1 MNFNKHYN
9 VYEKYSLAQKQVA
22 KNLLDY
28 MGKSSIFNTQIN
40 SIFEIGCGTGIF
52 TKEYRKYFLHSDLIL
67 NDIFDVREFIKDIDY
82 NIFIQENIEELDIPK
97 SDLVVSSSVS
107 QWIKD
112 KDSLIRNIAENTDN
126 LCFSSYVSG
135 NLIEIKN
142 HFDIS
147 LDYLNIEEFKEIL
160 KKYFSSVK
168 SYNETIKL
176 DFEDPMSVLKH
187 LKYTGVTGF
196 QKTSIS
202 KIKTFKDNILTYE
215 VAYFICKK

>member
-28 MGKSSIFNTQIN
+28 MGKSNIFDTKIN

-97 SDLVVSSSVS
+97 SDLVVSSSVF

-147 LDYLNIEEFKEIL
+147 LDYLNIEEFKKIL

-168 SYNETIKL
+168 SYSETIKL
-176 DFEDPMSVLKH
+176 DFEAPMSVLKH

-196 QKTSIS
+196 QRTSIS

-215 VAYFICKK
+215 VAYFICQK

>member
-28 MGKSSIFNTQIN
+28 MGKSNIFDTQIN

-97 SDLVVSSSVS
+97 SDLVVSSSVF

-112 KDSLIRNIAENTDN
+112 KDSLIKNIAENTDN

-168 SYNETIKL
+168 SYSETIKL
-176 DFEDPMSVLKH
+176 DFEAPMAVLKH

-202 KIKTFKDNILTYE
+202 KIKTFKDNILTYK
-215 VAYFICKK
+215 VAYFICQK

>member
-28 MGKSSIFNTQIN
+28 MGKSNIFDTQIN

-97 SDLVVSSSVS
+97 SDLVVSSSVF

-168 SYNETIKL
+168 SYSETIKL

-196 QKTSIS
+196 QKTSIF

>member
-28 MGKSSIFNTQIN
+28 MGKSNIFDTQIN

-97 SDLVVSSSVS
+97 SDLVVSSSVF

-168 SYNETIKL
+168 SYSETIKL

-202 KIKTFKDNILTYE
+202 KIKTFKNNILTYE

>member
-28 MGKSSIFNTQIN
+28 MGKSNIFDTKIN

-52 TKEYRKYFLHSDLIL
+52 TREYRKYFLHSDLIL
-67 NDIFDVREFIKDIDY
+67 NDLFDVREFIKDIDY

-97 SDLVVSSSVS
+97 SDLVVSSSVF

-112 KDSLIRNIAENTDN
+112 IESLIRNIAEHTDN
-126 LCFSSYVSG
+126 LCFSSYIFG
-135 NLIEIKN
+135 NLLEIKN
-142 HFDIS
+142 HFGVS
-147 LDYLNIEEFKEIL
+147 LDYLNIEEFEEIL

-168 SYNETIKL
+168 SYSETIKL
-176 DFEDPMSVLKH
+176 NFGSPMLLLKH

>member
-28 MGKSSIFNTQIN
+28 MGKSNIFDTKIN

-97 SDLVVSSSVS
+97 SDLVVSSSVF

-168 SYNETIKL
+168 SYSETIKL
-176 DFEDPMSVLKH
+176 DFKAPMAVLKH
-187 LKYTGVTGF
+187 LKHTGVTGF
-196 QKTSIS
+196 QRTSIS

-215 VAYFICKK
+215 VAYFICQK

>member
-9 VYEKYSLAQKQVA
+9 EYEKYSLAQKQVA

-28 MGKSSIFNTQIN
+28 MGKSNIFNTQIN

-97 SDLVVSSSVS
+97 SDLVVSSSVF

-168 SYNETIKL
+168 SYSETIKL
-176 DFEDPMSVLKH
+176 DFEVPMSVLKH

-202 KIKTFKDNILTYE
+202 KIKTFKDNILTYK

>member
-28 MGKSSIFNTQIN
+28 MGKSNIFNTQIN

-52 TKEYRKYFLHSDLIL
+52 TREYRKYFLHSDLIL

-97 SDLVVSSSVS
+97 SDLVVSSSVF

-168 SYNETIKL
+168 SYSETIKL
-176 DFEDPMSVLKH
+176 DFEDPMAVLKH

>member
-28 MGKSSIFNTQIN
+28 MGKSNIFNTQIN

-52 TKEYRKYFLHSDLIL
+52 TREYRKYFLHSDLIL

-97 SDLVVSSSVS
+97 SDLVVSSSVF

-112 KDSLIRNIAENTDN
+112 VDALIRNIAENTDN

-168 SYNETIKL
+168 SYSETIKL
-176 DFEDPMSVLKH
+176 DFEAPMAVLKH

-202 KIKTFKDNILTYE
+202 KIKTFKDNILTYK

>member
-28 MGKSSIFNTQIN
+28 MGKSNIFDTQIN

-52 TKEYRKYFLHSDLIL
+52 TKEYRKYFLHSNLIL

-97 SDLVVSSSVS
+97 SDLVVSSSVF

-168 SYNETIKL
+168 SYSETIKL
-176 DFEDPMSVLKH
+176 DFEAPMAVLKH

-196 QKTSIS
+196 QRTSIS

>member
-28 MGKSSIFNTQIN
+28 MGKSNIFDTKIN

-97 SDLVVSSSVS
+97 SDLVVSSSVF

-112 KDSLIRNIAENTDN
+112 IDSLIRNIAEHTDN
-126 LCFSSYVSG
+126 LCFSSYIFG
-135 NLIEIKN
+135 NLLEIKN
-142 HFDIS
+142 HFGVS
-147 LDYLNIEEFKEIL
+147 LDYLNIEEFEEIL

-168 SYNETIKL
+168 SYSETIKL
-176 DFEDPMSVLKH
+176 DFEAPMAVLKH

-202 KIKTFKDNILTYE
+202 KIKTFKDNILTYK

>member
-28 MGKSSIFNTQIN
+28 MGKSNIFDTQIN

-97 SDLVVSSSVS
+97 SDLVVSSSVF

-168 SYNETIKL
+168 SYSETIKL
-176 DFEDPMSVLKH
+176 DFEEPMSVLKH

>member
-28 MGKSSIFNTQIN
+28 MGKSNIFDTKIN

-97 SDLVVSSSVS
+97 SDLVVSSSVF

-112 KDSLIRNIAENTDN
+112 IDSLIRNIAEHTDN
-126 LCFSSYVSG
+126 LCFSSYIFG
-135 NLIEIKN
+135 NLLEIKN
-142 HFDIS
+142 HFGVS
-147 LDYLNIEEFKEIL
+147 LDYLNIEEFEEIL

-168 SYNETIKL
+168 SYSETIKL
-176 DFEDPMSVLKH
+176 NFGSPMLLLKH

>member
-28 MGKSSIFNTQIN
+28 MGKSNIFNIQIN

-97 SDLVVSSSVS
+97 SDLVVSSSVF

-168 SYNETIKL
+168 SYSETIKL
-176 DFEDPMSVLKH
+176 DFEAPMAVLKH

-196 QKTSIS
+196 QRTSIS
-202 KIKTFKDNILTYE
+202 KIKTFKDNILTYK

>member
-28 MGKSSIFNTQIN
+28 MGKSNIFNTQIN

-52 TKEYRKYFLHSDLIL
+52 TREYRKYFLHSDLIL
-67 NDIFDVREFIKDIDY
+67 NDLFDVREFIKDIDY

-97 SDLVVSSSVS
+97 SDLVVSSSVF

-112 KDSLIRNIAENTDN
+112 VDSLIRNIAENTDN
-126 LCFSSYVSG
+126 LCFSSYIFG
-135 NLIEIKN
+135 NLVEIKN
-142 HFDIS
+142 HFEVS
-147 LDYLNIEEFKEIL
+147 LDYLNVEEFEEIL
-160 KKYFSSVK
+160 RKYFTSVK
-168 SYNETIKL
+168 SYSETIKL
-176 DFEDPMSVLKH
+176 NFESPMLLLKH

>member
-28 MGKSSIFNTQIN
+28 MGKSNIFNTQIN

-97 SDLVVSSSVS
+97 SDLVVSSSVF

-168 SYNETIKL
+168 SYSETIKL
-176 DFEDPMSVLKH
+176 DFEAPMSVLKH

-196 QKTSIS
+196 QRTSIS

>member
-28 MGKSSIFNTQIN
+28 MGKSNIFDIQIN

-97 SDLVVSSSVS
+97 SDLVVSSSVF

-168 SYNETIKL
+168 SYSETIKL
-176 DFEDPMSVLKH
+176 DFKAPMAVLKH
-187 LKYTGVTGF
+187 LKHTGVTGF
-196 QKTSIS
+196 QRTSIS

-215 VAYFICKK
+215 VAYFICQK

>member
-28 MGKSSIFNTQIN
+28 MGKSNIFDTKIN

-52 TKEYRKYFLHSDLIL
+52 TREYRKYFLHSDLIL

-97 SDLVVSSSVS
+97 SDLVVSSSVF

-168 SYNETIKL
+168 SYSETIKL
-176 DFEDPMSVLKH
+176 DFEAPMLVLKH

-196 QKTSIS
+196 QRTSIS
-202 KIKTFKDNILTYE
+202 KVKTFKDNILTYE
-215 VAYFICKK
+215 VAYFICQK

>member
-28 MGKSSIFNTQIN
+28 MGKSNIFDTQIN

-97 SDLVVSSSVS
+97 SDLIVSSSVF

-168 SYNETIKL
+168 SYSETIKL
-176 DFEDPMSVLKH
+176 DFEAPMSVLKH

-196 QKTSIS
+196 QRTSIS

-215 VAYFICKK
+215 VAYFICQK

>member
-28 MGKSSIFNTQIN
+28 MGKSNIFDIQIN

-97 SDLVVSSSVS
+97 SDLVVSSSVF

-168 SYNETIKL
+168 SYSETIKL
-176 DFEDPMSVLKH
+176 DFEAPMAVLKH

-196 QKTSIS
+196 QRTSIS

-215 VAYFICKK
+215 VAYFICQK

>member
-9 VYEKYSLAQKQVA
+9 VYEKYSLVQKKVA

-28 MGKSSIFNTQIN
+28 MGKSNIFDTQIN

-97 SDLVVSSSVS
+97 SDLVVSSSVF

-168 SYNETIKL
+168 YYSETIKL
-176 DFEDPMSVLKH
+176 DFEAPMAVLKH

-202 KIKTFKDNILTYE
+202 KIKTFKDNILTYK

>member
-1 MNFNKHYN
+1 MNFYKYYN
-9 VYEKYSLAQKQVA
+9 EYENYSLAQKQVA

-28 MGKSSIFNTQIN
+28 MGKSNIFNTQIN

-52 TKEYRKYFLHSDLIL
+52 TREYRKYFLHSDLIL

-97 SDLVVSSSVS
+97 SDLVVSSSVF

-160 KKYFSSVK
+160 KKYFSFVK
-168 SYNETIKL
+168 YYSETIKL
-176 DFEDPMSVLKH
+176 DFEAPMAVLKH

-202 KIKTFKDNILTYE
+202 KIKTFKDNILTYK
-215 VAYFICKK
+215 VAYFICQK

>member
-1 MNFNKHYN
+1 MNFYKYYN
-9 VYEKYSLAQKQVA
+9 EYENYSLAQKQVA

-28 MGKSSIFNTQIN
+28 MGKSNIFNTQIN

-52 TKEYRKYFLHSDLIL
+52 TREYRKYFLHSDLIL

-97 SDLVVSSSVS
+97 SDLVVSSSVF

-142 HFDIS
+142 HFDVS
-147 LDYLNIEEFKEIL
+147 LDYLNIEEFEKIL

-168 SYNETIKL
+168 AYSEIIKL
-176 DFEDPMSVLKH
+176 DFKEPMSVLKH

>member
-28 MGKSSIFNTQIN
+28 MGKSNIFDIQIN

-97 SDLVVSSSVS
+97 SDLVVSSSVF

-168 SYNETIKL
+168 SYSETIKL

-196 QKTSIS
+196 QRTSIS
-202 KIKTFKDNILTYE
+202 KIKTFKDNILTYK

>member
-28 MGKSSIFNTQIN
+28 MGKSNIFDIQIN

-97 SDLVVSSSVS
+97 SDLVVSSSVF

-168 SYNETIKL
+168 SYSETIKL

-202 KIKTFKDNILTYE
+202 KIKTFKDNILTYK

>member
-28 MGKSSIFNTQIN
+28 MGKSNIFDTQIN

-52 TKEYRKYFLHSDLIL
+52 TKEYKKYFLHSDLIL

-97 SDLVVSSSVS
+97 SDLVVSSSVF

-168 SYNETIKL
+168 SYSETIKL

>member
-1 MNFNKHYN
+1 MNFYKYYN
-9 VYEKYSLAQKQVA
+9 EYENYSLAQKQVA

-28 MGKSSIFNTQIN
+28 IGKSNIFNTQIN

-52 TKEYRKYFLHSDLIL
+52 TREYRKYFLHSDLIL

-97 SDLVVSSSVS
+97 SDLVVSSSVF

-147 LDYLNIEEFKEIL
+147 LDYLNIEEFKKIL

-168 SYNETIKL
+168 YYSETIKL
-176 DFEDPMSVLKH
+176 DFEAPMAVLKH

-202 KIKTFKDNILTYE
+202 KIKTFKDNILTYK

>member
-28 MGKSSIFNTQIN
+28 MGKSNIFNTQIN

-97 SDLVVSSSVS
+97 SDLVVSSSVF

-168 SYNETIKL
+168 SYSETIKL
-176 DFEDPMSVLKH
+176 DFEAPMAVLKH

>member
-9 VYEKYSLAQKQVA
+9 VYEKYSLAQTQDA

-28 MGKSSIFNTQIN
+28 MGKSNIFDTQIN

-97 SDLVVSSSVS
+97 SDLVVSSSVF

-168 SYNETIKL
+168 SYSETIKL

>member
-1 MNFNKHYN
+1 MNFYKYYN
-9 VYEKYSLAQKQVA
+9 EYENYSLAQKQVA

-28 MGKSSIFNTQIN
+28 IGKSNIFNTQIN

-52 TKEYRKYFLHSDLIL
+52 TREYRKYFLHSDLIL

-97 SDLVVSSSVS
+97 SDLVVSSSVF

-112 KDSLIRNIAENTDN
+112 KDSLIRNIAEHTDN
-126 LCFSSYVSG
+126 LCFSSYIFG
-135 NLIEIKN
+135 NLLEIKN
-142 HFDIS
+142 HFGVS
-147 LDYLNIEEFKEIL
+147 LDYLNIEEFEEIL

-168 SYNETIKL
+168 SYSETIKL
-176 DFEDPMSVLKH
+176 NFGSPMLLLKH

>member
-28 MGKSSIFNTQIN
+28 MGKSNIFDTKIN

-67 NDIFDVREFIKDIDY
+67 NDIFDVRDFIKDIDY

-97 SDLVVSSSVS
+97 SDLVVSSSVF

-168 SYNETIKL
+168 SYSETIKL

>member
-9 VYEKYSLAQKQVA
+9 EYEKYSLAQKQVA

-28 MGKSSIFNTQIN
+28 MRKSNIFNTQIN

-97 SDLVVSSSVS
+97 SDLVVSSSVF

-168 SYNETIKL
+168 SYSETIKL
-176 DFEDPMSVLKH
+176 DFKVPMAVLKH
-187 LKYTGVTGF
+187 LKHTGVTGF
-196 QKTSIS
+196 QRTSIS

>member
-97 SDLVVSSSVS
+97 SDLVVSSSVF

-168 SYNETIKL
+168 SYSETIKL
-176 DFEDPMSVLKH
+176 DFEAPMSVLKH

-196 QKTSIS
+196 QRTSIS

>member
-28 MGKSSIFNTQIN
+28 MGKSNIFDTQIN

-97 SDLVVSSSVS
+97 SDLVVSSSVF

-168 SYNETIKL
+168 SYSETIKL
-176 DFEDPMSVLKH
+176 DFEDPMAVLKH

-215 VAYFICKK
+215 VAYFICQK

>member
-28 MGKSSIFNTQIN
+28 MGKSNIFDTKIN

-97 SDLVVSSSVS
+97 SDLVVSSSVF

-168 SYNETIKL
+168 SYSETIKL
-176 DFEDPMSVLKH
+176 DFEAPMSVLKH

-196 QKTSIS
+196 QRASIS

-215 VAYFICKK
+215 VAYFICQK

>member
-1 MNFNKHYN
+1 MNFYKYYN
-9 VYEKYSLAQKQVA
+9 EYENYSLAQKQVA

-28 MGKSSIFNTQIN
+28 MGKSNIFDTKID

-52 TKEYRKYFLHSDLIL
+52 TREYRKYFLHSDLIL
-67 NDIFDVREFIKDIDY
+67 NDLFDVREFIKDIDY

-97 SDLVVSSSVS
+97 SDLVVSSSVF
-107 QWIKD
+107 QWIND
-112 KDSLIRNIAENTDN
+112 IESLIRNIAEHTDN
-126 LCFSSYVSG
+126 LCFSSYIFG
-135 NLIEIKN
+135 NLLEIKN
-142 HFDIS
+142 HFGVS
-147 LDYLNIEEFKEIL
+147 LDYLNIEEFEEIL

-168 SYNETIKL
+168 SYSETIKL
-176 DFEDPMSVLKH
+176 NFGSPMLLLKH

>member
-28 MGKSSIFNTQIN
+28 MGKSNIFDTQIN

-97 SDLVVSSSVS
+97 SDLVVSSSVF

-168 SYNETIKL
+168 SYSETIKL
-176 DFEDPMSVLKH
+176 DFEAPMAVLKH
-187 LKYTGVTGF
+187 LKHTGVTGF
-196 QKTSIS
+196 QRTSIS

-215 VAYFICKK
+215 VAYFICQK

>member
-28 MGKSSIFNTQIN
+28 MGKSNIFDTQIN

-67 NDIFDVREFIKDIDY
+67 NDIFDVREFIKNIDY

-97 SDLVVSSSVS
+97 SDLVVSSSVF

-168 SYNETIKL
+168 SYSETIKL
-176 DFEDPMSVLKH
+176 DFEAPMSVLKH

-202 KIKTFKDNILTYE
+202 KIKTFKDNILTYK

>member
-1 MNFNKHYN
+1 MNFYKYYN
-9 VYEKYSLAQKQVA
+9 EYENYSSAQKQVA

-28 MGKSSIFNTQIN
+28 MGKSNIFDTKID

-52 TKEYRKYFLHSDLIL
+52 TREYRKYFLHSDLIL
-67 NDIFDVREFIKDIDY
+67 NDLFDVREFIKDIDY
-82 NIFIQENIEELDIPK
+82 NIFIQENIEELDIPE
-97 SDLVVSSSVS
+97 SDLVVSSSVF

-112 KDSLIRNIAENTDN
+112 IDSLIRNIAEHTDN
-126 LCFSSYVSG
+126 LCFSSYIFG
-135 NLIEIKN
+135 NLVEIKN
-142 HFDIS
+142 HFGVS
-147 LDYLNIEEFKEIL
+147 LDYLNIEEFEEIL

-168 SYNETIKL
+168 SYSETIKL
-176 DFEDPMSVLKH
+176 NFGSPMLLLKH

-202 KIKTFKDNILTYE
+202 KIKTFKDNTLTYE